1 MSYNSTLAV
10 QITKNGIAKII
21 GPLLVDKNILIRTS
35 SASTL
40 RYLADNGKMEAHI
53 NLLNDDIMSPLCTLL
68 KQVSLKINF
77 FFILFCDKLVIWTQ
91 FIVLYRLATKRS

>member
-1 MSYNSTLAV
+1 MSYNSTLAI

-35 SASTL
+35 SASAL

-53 NLLNDDIMSPLCTLL
+53 NLLNDDIMTPLCTLL

-77 FFILFCDKLVIWTQ
+77 FLFYYDKLI
-91 FIVLYRLATKRS
+91 I